1 MHPAHYKM
9 DYSTLYLFTISN
21 FSFTF
26 AKKEKTILVETL
38 SDLDHRTYTILSL
51 FFLFFKKKKKKKKK
65 SILLRDNEDSLR
77 GRVHG
82 WPLGLI
88 SMRVH
93 SPEHCFWGSY
103 GPITSDQVH

>member
-1 MHPAHYKM
+1 M

-51 FFLFFKKKKKKKKK
+51 FFLFFKKKKKKK
-65 SILLRDNEDSLR
+65 SILLIDNEDSLR